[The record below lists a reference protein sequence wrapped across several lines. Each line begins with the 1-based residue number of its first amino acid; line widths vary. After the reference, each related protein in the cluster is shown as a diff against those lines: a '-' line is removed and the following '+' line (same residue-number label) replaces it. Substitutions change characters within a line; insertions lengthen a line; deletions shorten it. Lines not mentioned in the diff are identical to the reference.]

1 MTQRGILTSITRHGL
16 NRADLGPIRK
26 CSFEETVEILLEA
39 GLFGEKDNLL
49 GITDSVLVGQ
59 LPPLGTGAF
68 DLLLDLNAIEQSEI
82 PDSDGGQMFNEFEE
96 GTPMA
101 EDMNTPNGT
110 PFPSNTPN
118 ACVKANNISFT
129 PYGNILISLLEI
141 I

>member
-1 MTQRGILTSITRHGL
+1 MTQRGILTTITRNDL
-16 NRADLGPIRK
+16 IETDLGPIRK

-39 GLFGEKDNLL
+39 GLFSEKDNLL
-49 GITDSVLVGQ
+49 GIIDSVLVDQ
-59 LPPLGTGAF
+59 LPPLGTEAF

-82 PDSDGGQMFNEFEE
+82 HDSDGGQMFNEFEE

-118 ACVKANNISFT
+118 AFVKANNISFT
-129 PYGNILISLLEI
+129 PYGNILISLMEI